1 MTAGDDKEG
10 TLGGFPNPPATDS
23 ARQAE
28 LRPRDDGGGG
38 AADFEPHRGFL
49 AGLAYRMLGSVAEA
63 EDVVQD
69 AFLRWRDVDRGAIA
83 EPRAYLARVVSRLCL
98 DRMKSASHRR
108 EQYVGTWL
116 PEPVVAEPAQTLAD
130 DLSVALLL
138 ALERLSPLER
148 AAFLLHDV
156 FDMDYADVGAALDH
170 TEAACRQ
177 LAARARE
184 HVRQD
189 RPRYPSSD
197 ADARKL
203 ADAFVFAAATGDVD
217 GFARLLADDA
227 VLYSDGGGKRLTALK
242 PIIGK
247 ARIMRYYEGI
257 LARGNGA
264 LTAHR
269 AEPATLNGLAGFV
282 FHTAEGTE
290 TLAVEIAGG
299 AIVAIYSIR
308 NPDKVRHLS

>member
-1 MTAGDDKEG
+1 MTEAAEG
-10 TLGGFPNPPATDS
+10 V
-23 ARQAE
+23 
-28 LRPRDDGGGG
+28 
-38 AADFEPHRGFL
+38 ADFEPHRRSL
-49 AGLAYRMLGSVAEA
+49 VSLAYRMLGSVAEA

-69 AFLRWRDVDRGAIA
+69 AFLRWREVDRAAIA

-130 DLSVALLL
+130 DLSIALLL

-156 FDMDYADVGAALDH
+156 FDMDYAAVGEAIDH

-189 RPRYPSSD
+189 RPRYPANDSE
-197 ADARKL
+197 ARKL
-203 ADAFVFAAATGDVD
+203 ADAFVTAVATGDL
-217 GFARLLADDA
+217 GALASLLAEDA
-227 VLYSDGGGKRLTALK
+227 VIYSDGGGKRPAALN
-242 PIIGK
+242 PIVGK
-247 ARIMRYYEGI
+247 DRILRFYQG
-257 LARGNGA
+257 LWNKSAKLFSG
-264 LTAHR
+264 LR
-269 AEPATLNGLAGFV
+269 AERTTINGLPGFV
-282 FHTAEGTE
+282 FHTADGTE
-290 TLAVEIAGG
+290 TLAVDTADG
-299 AIVAIYSIR
+299 AIVTLYQVR
-308 NPDKVRHLS
+308 NPDKVRHLA